1 MFRVSVE
8 ERIREAVLEQTGIS
22 LTREQVHMMK
32 TVPDTAQKPNKFITC
47 LQVDNQTILVPI
59 KITDSGQDIE
69 IEKIG
74 LVIW

>member
-32 TVPDTAQKPNKFITC
+32 TVPDTAQRPNKFITC
-47 LQVDNQTILVPI
+47 LQVDNKTILVPI